1 MFNLWKIALN
11 AFRESLR
18 EPVYFLML
26 LAALLLIVV
35 AMLLIFIVFE
45 GQFVFGI
52 K

>member
-26 LAALLLIVV
+26 LAALLLISHYPQRPSSS
-35 AMLLIFIVFE
+35 FPNS
-45 GQFVFGI
+45 
-52 K
+52 